1 EARSPSRTCAA
12 PSRGWINSSKRSNP
26 LRPLRLLC
34 DFAVRKLTLTAKTV
48 RKARRMCCRASKLM
62 ANRPQKRLR
71 FILALALLPALCGA
85 CAARRAAL
93 VDANTRVLKV
103 KVTRDGDIYLDG
115 RLKTLDEAE
124 AELGR
129 LKREH
134 GAVLYYREENAQHQP
149 H

>member
-1 EARSPSRTCAA
+1 
-12 PSRGWINSSKRSNP
+12 
-26 LRPLRLLC
+26 
-34 DFAVRKLTLTAKTV
+34 
-48 RKARRMCCRASKLM
+48 MCRRASKLM

-115 RLKTLDEAE
+115 RLKTLEEAE
-124 AELGR
+124 GELVR
-129 LKREH
+129 LKRER

-149 H
+149 HPNALKIIHKVEELQLPIGLSEKDFE